1 MRVDRYDDAV
11 AAALH
16 AARSRDL
23 FVILRF
29 QELVERRLVVVD
41 GGVERQRTTRRS
53 GLGMHAF
60 TGDGS
65 IGFASTDD
73 LSPGAVRAL
82 VELGGGQAAAARAVD
97 AARAP
102 SVFEVGSSGRVR
114 LDAPGGPN
122 VTAGL
127 ADQIASLTACQEVV
141 GDVRLGE
148 DRTIRSVLFAADE
161 EWRIVRSDGTDV
173 SFATPRASLRHE
185 LSARTDG
192 RIVRASASVSG
203 TASATLLAEGVGGT
217 LVRRARRAAADASL
231 AATAPAIESG
241 RYRVVLRHGLSKGLA
256 HEAIGHLCESDVDG
270 SVLMRRGRLRVGER
284 LARPGVSVIDG
295 PLPGDYAQQPYSANG
310 LPRETVTLV
319 DQGVLRAGLGDLF
332 SSARAGVPI
341 TGACRASSFRD
352 RPTPRMTN
360 IRIVVD
366 DALPLHLDPN
376 TAEPEEIAVALD
388 RLGLLPSDQR
398 TVYLTGYRGG
408 MAHARRGDF
417 AFGADAAFDLSA
429 GGKPYGPAS
438 FTGLAERALAA
449 MVAGVGPLCT
459 DAQGTCG
466 KDGSAVSS
474 SGGSHAL
481 LVIDADPD
489 LVVSAAR

>member
-1 MRVDRYDDAV
+1 MRVNRHDDAV
-11 AAALH
+11 AVALR
-16 AARSRDL
+16 AARNRDL

-41 GGVERQRTTRRS
+41 GGVDRQRTTRRS
-53 GLGMHAF
+53 GLGVHAV
-60 TGDGS
+60 TADGS

-73 LSPGAVRAL
+73 LSPGGVRAL
-82 VELGGGQAAAARAVD
+82 IELAGGQAHAARAVD

-102 SVFEVGSSGRVR
+102 SVFQVGSSARVR
-114 LDAPGGPN
+114 LEPSDGAT
-122 VTAGL
+122 VTVSFGE
-127 ADQIASLTACQEVV
+127 QIAAMMACQEAVS
-141 GDVRLGE
+141 DIRLGE
-148 DRTIRSVLFAADE
+148 DRTLRSALFAADE

-173 SFATPRASLRHE
+173 SFATPRATLRHE
-185 LSARTDG
+185 LSVRTDG
-192 RIVRASASVSG
+192 RLVRASASVSG
-203 TASATLLAEGVGGT
+203 TASASLLAEGVGGT
-217 LVRRARRAAADASL
+217 LVQRARRAAADARL
-231 AATAPAIESG
+231 AAAAPAIESG
-241 RYRVVLRHGLSKGLA
+241 RYRVVLRHGLAKGLA
-256 HEAIGHLCESDVDG
+256 HEAIGHLCESDVDA
-270 SVLMRRGRLRVGER
+270 SVLVRRGRLRIGER
-284 LARPGVSVIDG
+284 LARPSVSVIDG
-295 PLPGDYAQQPYSANG
+295 PLLGDYAQQPYSANG

-319 DQGVLRAGLGDLF
+319 DHGVLRAGLGDLF
-332 SSARAGVPI
+332 SSARAGVPM
-341 TGACRASSFRD
+341 TGACRAASFRD

-366 DALPLHLDPN
+366 DALPLDLGPD
-376 TAEPEEIAVALD
+376 TAEPEEIAAALD

-408 MAHARRGDF
+408 IAHARRGDF
-417 AFGADAAFDLSA
+417 AFGAEAAFDLSA
-429 GGKPYGPAS
+429 GGQAYGPAS

-449 MVAGVGPLCT
+449 IVAGVGPLCT

-466 KDGSAVSS
+466 KDGSSVSS